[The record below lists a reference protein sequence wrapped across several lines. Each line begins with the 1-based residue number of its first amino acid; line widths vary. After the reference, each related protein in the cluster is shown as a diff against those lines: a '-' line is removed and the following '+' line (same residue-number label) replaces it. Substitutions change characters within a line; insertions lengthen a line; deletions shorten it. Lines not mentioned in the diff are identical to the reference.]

1 MHGGGAAEMWPAMR
15 CLLALLLGLL
25 CGPMHSQAAQAQSTA
40 VKIFQGLFQQR
51 RAEHKAAVETIQR
64 LNDNVKQQKMVNI
77 VASKAFEV
85 LEQSQVKLRE
95 AGYIPGMDFPEDE
108 NVRDALSQT
117 LENTAFLG
125 EILLHL
131 PDTMHQLLHQ
141 NKPWQLLF
149 TWGLFFA
156 TQSKFLD
163 KKTNSF
169 IYLVSQELGV
179 AERDPNFSNP
189 YARRSGKQ
197 SAGGSAGGTQGSGSK
212 AKKKKTFKKG
222 PQLSRQFGDL

>member
-1 MHGGGAAEMWPAMR
+1 MR
-15 CLLALLLGLL
+15 CLLCLVSGVALCLTMPGCEVL
-25 CGPMHSQAAQAQSTA
+25 ATSTDGNNSNTN
-40 VKIFQGLFQQR
+40 VKMFQGLFQQR
-51 RAEHKAAVETIQR
+51 RAEHKAAVETI
-64 LNDNVKQQKMVNI
+64 LSFENEKQHKMVNI
-77 VASKAFEV
+77 IATKAFEV
-85 LEQSQVKLRE
+85 LEQSQVRLRE

-131 PDTMHQLLHQ
+131 PDLTHQLLRQ
-141 NKPWQLLF
+141 NKPWQLLL

-163 KKTNSF
+163 KNTNSF

-179 AERDPNFSNP
+179 AERDPHFSNP
-189 YARRSGKQ
+189 YSRRHNKHPAGASPRASQSSSG
-197 SAGGSAGGTQGSGSK
+197 GNK
-212 AKKKKTFKKG
+212 AKKKKSFKKG
-222 PQLSRQFGDL
+222 PHLSRQFGDL

>member
-1 MHGGGAAEMWPAMR
+1 M
-15 CLLALLLGLL
+15 CVVLLAL
-25 CGPMHSQAAQAQSTA
+25 CGSVHSKREVPANNA
-40 VKIFQGLFQQR
+40 VTMFQGLFQQR
-51 RAEHKAAVETIQR
+51 RAEHKAAVETI
-64 LNDNVKQQKMVNI
+64 LNFRDGEKQQKMVNI
-77 VASKAFEV
+77 IATKAFEV
-85 LEQSQVKLRE
+85 LEQSQVRLRE

-108 NVRDALSQT
+108 DVRDAMSQT

-131 PDTMHQLLHQ
+131 PDLTHQLLQQ
-141 NKPWQLLF
+141 NKSWQILL

-163 KKTNSF
+163 KNTSSF

-179 AERDPNFSNP
+179 AERDPHFTNP
-189 YARRSGKQ
+189 YSRRHGKHPTGASGSTAQ
-197 SAGGSAGGTQGSGSK
+197 TSSGSK
-212 AKKKKTFKKG
+212 PKKKKSFKKG